1 MFSQVTFSHVM
12 FSQVKFSQR
21 TFSQVIA
28 SHVMFSHV
36 MFPHE
41 RPRESDP
48 PLKSRSRNGIGCPWT
63 NFRMSFANESVTR
76 PSAYSFDASMEAT
89 ALSAFTSPAPRSLL
103 VPKLK
108 GLTVFLS
115 RLLTCDGWSDGLR
128 SSMSATVPETTGAAI
143 EVPDIR
149 MYSGAGA

>member
-28 SHVMFSHV
+28 SHVMSSHV

-41 RPRESDP
+41 VPRESEP

-76 PSAYSFDASMEAT
+76 PSLNSFDTSMEPT
-89 ALSAFTSPAPRSLL
+89 ADSAFSMPTPRSLL
-103 VPKLK
+103 VPKLSVF
-108 GLTVFLS
+108 TVFLR
-115 RLLTCDGWSDGLR
+115 RLLICAGVIVLFR
-128 SSMSATVPETTGAAI
+128 S
-143 EVPDIR
+143 
-149 MYSGAGA
+149 

>member
-12 FSQVKFSQR
+12 FSQVKFSQS

-48 PLKSRSRNGIGCPWT
+48 PLKSRSRKGIGCPCT

-76 PSAYSFDASMEAT
+76 PSLYSLDASMELT
-89 ALSAFTSPAPRSLL
+89 AASAFSMPRPRSFG
-103 VPKLK
+103 VPKLRYFT
-108 GLTVFLS
+108 LFLR
-115 RLLTCDGWSDGLR
+115 RL
-128 SSMSATVPETTGAAI
+128 
-143 EVPDIR
+143 
-149 MYSGAGA
+149 